1 MTLNARIEPV
11 ASYISHAIAN
21 YSISENTISSSPLLS
36 LPSSFS
42 SMTPFSLPHIID
54 DLSSFLNSA
63 PTFRL
68 SLDAGDKTCSICC
81 SYFFLLLW
89 FTKFT
94 LVCLYPHLPVSSIMT
109 SIKFQPCQTMNKPFN
124 PPLYGFPLPCTP
136 STFIWVLE
144 MAGNSNNLAS
154 YLLIYARVSKLK

>member
-1 MTLNARIEPV
+1 MRTPYHLHHYYLCHHYLHHSQVWLHFP
-11 ASYISHAIAN
+11 YH
-21 YSISENTISSSPLLS
+21 T
-36 LPSSFS
+36 S
-42 SMTPFSLPHIID
+42 SMIFQAFTTVHRPSGF
-54 DLSSFLNSA
+54 
-63 PTFRL
+63 
-68 SLDAGDKTCSICC
+68 SLDAGDKTYSICC

-94 LVCLYPHLPVSSIMT
+94 LVCLYPHLPVSSIVT
-109 SIKFQPCQTMNKPFN
+109 SIKIFQPCQTMNKPFN

-144 MAGNSNNLAS
+144 MAGNFNNLAS